1 MSVCD
6 KRTLRK
12 LPMVGKT
19 FGEWCVLYEHGLKY
33 GRPAFCCRCSCG
45 RLQVVSGNELRRG
58 KTSCC
63 KECSAKKRRIIE
75 GGASRHPLYS
85 IWNSMKER
93 CYNKNDKKYKDYG
106 ARGIIVCDRW
116 LNSFVDFC
124 NDMGTRPEGR
134 YSIDRINVNG
144 NYCPENCR
152 WATDIEQ
159 ANNRRSRVSSYI
171 CWNKRKSRWQVS
183 IKGSFLG
190 YFKERGQAISQR
202 DLFLEQN
209 NLQVR
214 IKK

>member
-19 FGEWCVLYEHGLKY
+19 FGQWYVLYEYGLKY

-63 KECSAKKRRIIE
+63 KECGAKKRRIIE
-75 GGASRHPLYS
+75 GGVTKHPLYNV
-85 IWNSMKER
+85 WHSMKER

-106 ARGIIVCDRW
+106 GRGIIVCDRW
-116 LNSFVDFC
+116 LKSFVDFC
-124 NDMGTRPEGR
+124 KDMGARPEGK
-134 YSIDRINVNG
+134 YSIDRINVDG

-152 WATDIEQ
+152 WATAKEQ
-159 ANNRRSRVSSYI
+159 ANNRRNRLSSYV
-171 CWNKRKSRWQVS
+171 CWNKRKSKWQVS
-183 IKGSFLG
+183 VKGFFVG
-190 YFKERGQAISQR
+190 YFKEREEALKKR
-202 DLFLEQN
+202 DLFIKQN
-209 NLQVR
+209 KLQVR
-214 IKK
+214 IQK